1 MSKYKVIYGP
11 YFPAFG
17 LNTERYG
24 ASLSIQSEYRKIQSR
39 NNSVFGHFL
48 RRANTTQRRKSLRFL
63 ILNRWNFQKKQKLLY
78 LKRCEVFMEPAIIN
92 AITISYPREKFMNFQ
107 RSINIYETI
116 CRYALYD
123 GYRQH

>member
-1 MSKYKVIYGP
+1 
-11 YFPAFG
+11 
-17 LNTERYG
+17 
-24 ASLSIQSEYRKIQSR
+24 
-39 NNSVFGHFL
+39 
-48 RRANTTQRRKSLRFL
+48 
-63 ILNRWNFQKKQKLLY
+63 
-78 LKRCEVFMEPAIIN
+78 MEPLIIN